1 LIDLKFFVTGLILQR
16 QTGAN
21 MVQVLEGLAVLV
33 RERLNLAAKLKASTA
48 QQRLSAAMLCS
59 LPIVMAFIFWLLK
72 PEYIRWFYT
81 DETGQSVMTFAIV
94 WELIGILVIRKMA
107 NPKF

>member
-1 LIDLKFFVTGLILQR
+1 
-16 QTGAN
+16 
-21 MVQVLEGLAVLV
+21 
-33 RERLNLAAKLKASTA
+33 LNLTAKLKASTA
-48 QQRLSAAMLCS
+48 QQRLSAGMLCS
-59 LPIVMAFIFWLLK
+59 LPLVMAFIFWLLK

-81 DETGQSVMTFAIV
+81 DETGQSVATFAIV

>member
-1 LIDLKFFVTGLILQR
+1 MVEGVTGGR
-16 QTGAN
+16 EGGRDGDAAGAAPG
-21 MVQVLEGLAVLV
+21 VPL
-33 RERLNLAAKLKASTA
+33 
-48 QQRLSAAMLCS
+48 
-59 LPIVMAFIFWLLK
+59 

-94 WELIGILVIRKMA
+94 WEIIGILVIRKMS